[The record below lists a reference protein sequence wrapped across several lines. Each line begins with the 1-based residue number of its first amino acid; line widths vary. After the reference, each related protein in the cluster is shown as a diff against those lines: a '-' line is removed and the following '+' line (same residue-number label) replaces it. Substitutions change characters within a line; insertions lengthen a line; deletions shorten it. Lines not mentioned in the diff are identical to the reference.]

1 MIINKET
8 NFGTIKIEIPFD
20 IGDRF
25 KVVYPYNSG
34 SYIFSVNKIIVMPEQ
49 IFLVDN
55 YSGIWLDIFTI
66 KNVKVF
72 KDGVKYLEL
81 KPEEKKEN

>member
-8 NFGTIKIEIPFD
+8 SFGIIKVEIPFD

-25 KVVYPYNSG
+25 KIVYPYNSG
-34 SYIFSVNKIIVMPEQ
+34 SYIYRVNKIIVMPEQ

-55 YSGIWLDIFTI
+55 YSGIWLDILTI
-66 KNVKVF
+66 ESIKDL
-72 KDGVKYLEL
+72 KDGIKYLAL
-81 KPEEKKEN
+81 KEDNRKTQ